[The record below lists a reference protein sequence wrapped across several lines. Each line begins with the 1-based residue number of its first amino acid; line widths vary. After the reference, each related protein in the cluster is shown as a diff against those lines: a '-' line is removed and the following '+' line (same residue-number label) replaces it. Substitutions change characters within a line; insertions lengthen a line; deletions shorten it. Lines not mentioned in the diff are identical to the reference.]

1 MSNPVSPWTGLGRQV
16 CRAGASLCMLGALL
30 GSAGS
35 FAQATPAMQVQT
47 QLQET
52 AASAAAAQD
61 LARFIQH
68 QQKAHAEAL
77 PKGFPLAIDSVAD
90 LARLRLGRGFA
101 VYTVD
106 PADIASGSDLSSA
119 AKPTGQWRFVVRL
132 GSRPVGLVTVDQV
145 KGQWQ
150 AVSYGAAAL
159 ADDVDAKM
167 RQHGTPDRSNLR
179 FVRIFQAHSDF
190 LEVVSPAD
198 GRARLAP
205 LLSARASL
213 RMQAPEELL
222 EQGDV
227 LPSLRAAVA
236 ANVADFQP

>member
-1 MSNPVSPWTGLGRQV
+1 MSNPLSPWTGLGRPL
-16 CRAGASLCMLGALL
+16 CRAGASLAVLCALL

-35 FAQATPAMQVQT
+35 FAQSAPAMQ
-47 QLQET
+47 QEP
-52 AASAAAAQD
+52 AASVAAAQD
-61 LARFIQH
+61 LARFVQH
-68 QQKAHAEAL
+68 QQKAHADAL

-106 PADIASGSDLSSA
+106 PADITSGNDLSSA

-145 KGQWQ
+145 NGQWQ
-150 AVSYGAAAL
+150 VVSYGGAGL
-159 ADDVDAKM
+159 AEDVDAKM
-167 RQHGTPDRSNLR
+167 RQHGNPDRSNLR

-205 LLSARASL
+205 LVSARVSL
-213 RMQAPEELL
+213 HMPVGDGLL

>member
-1 MSNPVSPWTGLGRQV
+1 MLNPVSPWTGVGRQV
-16 CRAGASLCMLGALL
+16 CRAGASLFVLGALL
-30 GSAGS
+30 GSTGS
-35 FAQATPAMQVQT
+35 MAQTAPASQAQV

-52 AASAAAAQD
+52 AASSAAAQD
-61 LARFIQH
+61 LARFAQH
-68 QQKAHAEAL
+68 HQKVHADAL
-77 PKGFPLAIDSVAD
+77 PKGFPLAVDSVAD

-106 PADIASGSDLSSA
+106 PADITSGSDLSST

-150 AVSYGAAAL
+150 AVSYGGAGL
-159 ADDVDAKM
+159 AEDVDAKM

-179 FVRIFQAHSDF
+179 FVRVFQAHSDF

-198 GRARLAP
+198 GHARLAP
-205 LLSARASL
+205 LVSARVSL
-213 RMQAPEELL
+213 GMPALDQLL

>member
-1 MSNPVSPWTGLGRQV
+1 
-16 CRAGASLCMLGALL
+16 MLGALL

-35 FAQATPAMQVQT
+35 FAQAAPATQAQI

-52 AASAAAAQD
+52 AASTAAAQD
-61 LARFIQH
+61 LARFAQH
-68 QQKAHAEAL
+68 HQKVHADAL
-77 PKGFPLAIDSVAD
+77 PKGFPLAVDSVAD

-101 VYTVD
+101 VYTVE

-132 GSRPVGLVTVDQV
+132 GSRPVGLVTLDQAN
-145 KGQWQ
+145 GQWQ
-150 AVSYGAAAL
+150 AVSYGGAAL
-159 ADDVDAKM
+159 AGDVDAKM
-167 RQHGTPDRSNLR
+167 RQHGTPDRANLR

-198 GRARLAP
+198 GRVRLAP

-213 RMQAPEELL
+213 RMPVEELL

-236 ANVADFQP
+236 ANLAEFQP

>member
-1 MSNPVSPWTGLGRQV
+1 MLNPVSPWTGLGRQV
-16 CRAGASLCMLGALL
+16 CRAGASLCVLGALL
-30 GSAGS
+30 GSTGS
-35 FAQATPAMQVQT
+35 MAQTAPASQAQV

-52 AASAAAAQD
+52 AASSAAAQD
-61 LARFIQH
+61 LARFAQH
-68 QQKAHAEAL
+68 HQKVHADAL
-77 PKGFPLAIDSVAD
+77 PKGFPLAVDSVAD

-106 PADIASGSDLSSA
+106 PADITSGSDLSSA

-150 AVSYGAAAL
+150 AVSYGGAGL
-159 ADDVDAKM
+159 AEDVDAKM

-198 GRARLAP
+198 GHARLAP
-205 LLSARASL
+205 LVSARVSL
-213 RMQAPEELL
+213 GMPALDQLL